1 MSSRFRGVARSMLAV
16 LLLVFPTAA
25 FQQPQQPTPLARLKS
40 NIERITRSVD
50 AKWGIY
56 IKCVETGEEIVL
68 NENETMDT
76 MSVIKIPLMAEV
88 FRQIQ
93 EGKFALSDK
102 VTLKET
108 DKRPGTGVL
117 RSLDAGASLTIK
129 DLITLMIIV
138 SDNSATDMLFEKVGG
153 IEPVNKLMQSYGLNT
168 IKATGPSEQWFK
180 ALRAEPDTWKFH
192 IEGKT
197 PYGLSSPR
205 DMGRLLEMIHKGDV
219 VSKSASEQMLQ
230 IMRGQVYSSR
240 LPKYVSGFRLPHKT
254 GDFMPYIG
262 NDVGILESPNRHIVI
277 SVFTARHNG
286 VGPNL
291 EDAIGRIAEQVA
303 NYFAFRETPAK

>member
-1 MSSRFRGVARSMLAV
+1 MSIRSRGVARAILVV
-16 LLLVFPTAA
+16 LLLVCSTSA
-25 FQQPQQPTPLARLKS
+25 FQQPQQVTPLARLKT

-56 IKCVETGEEIVL
+56 IKCVETGEEVAL

-88 FRQIQ
+88 FRQIH
-93 EGKFALSDK
+93 EGKFALTDK

-153 IEPVNKLMQSYGLNT
+153 VERQ
-168 IKATGPSEQWFK
+168 AER
-180 ALRAEPDTWKFH
+180 LRAEGVTVVPGK
-192 IEGKT
+192 GKKT
-197 PYGLSSPR
+197 PRVLFSRTCAASS
-205 DMGRLLEMIHKGDV
+205 
-219 VSKSASEQMLQ
+219 
-230 IMRGQVYSSR
+230 
-240 LPKYVSGFRLPHKT
+240 
-254 GDFMPYIG
+254 
-262 NDVGILESPNRHIVI
+262 
-277 SVFTARHNG
+277 
-286 VGPNL
+286 
-291 EDAIGRIAEQVA
+291 
-303 NYFAFRETPAK
+303 